1 MFRFS
6 FVVIAIAAALTL
18 NGCSQCSS
26 SNQAPAP
33 AAPAEVLAAP
43 AEAPAAAP
51 AAPAEAAAPVEGAA
65 APAEGAAAPAATP
78 VPASGGAH

>member
-6 FVVIAIAAALTL
+6 FTAITSAAIAIAAALTL

-26 SNQAPAP
+26 PNQAPVP
-33 AAPAEVLAAP
+33 DAPAEVSAEAPAPSAEVP

-51 AAPAEAAAPVEGAA
+51 AEGSGT
-65 APAEGAAAPAATP
+65 EATP
-78 VPASGGAH
+78 APASGGAH